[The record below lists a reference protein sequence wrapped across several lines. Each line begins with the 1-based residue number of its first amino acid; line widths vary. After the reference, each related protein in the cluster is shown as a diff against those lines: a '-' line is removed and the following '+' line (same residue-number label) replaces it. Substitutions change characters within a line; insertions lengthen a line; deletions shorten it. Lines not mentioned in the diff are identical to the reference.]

1 MTVKQLIEILQQIP
15 DQDTRVM
22 VKGYERGYD
31 DINDIIPEPIT
42 IALNV
47 NDKWY
52 YGKHD
57 NIDNIHNKYI
67 DNLTIVK
74 AIILS

>member
-1 MTVKQLIEILQQIP
+1 MTVKQLIKILQQIP
-15 DQDTRVM
+15 DQDTMVM
-22 VKGYERGYD
+22 TNGYEGGYD

-57 NIDNIHNKYI
+57 NIDNMYNKYI

-74 AIILS
+74 AIVL

>member
-1 MTVKQLIEILQQIP
+1 MTVKQLIEILQQIQ
-15 DQDTRVM
+15 DQDTMVM

-42 IALNV
+42 LALNV
-47 NDKWY
+47 NEEWWD
-52 YGKHD
+52 GKHEVLSED
-57 NIDNIHNKYI
+57 HTYTDKQ
-67 DNLTIVK
+67 IVK